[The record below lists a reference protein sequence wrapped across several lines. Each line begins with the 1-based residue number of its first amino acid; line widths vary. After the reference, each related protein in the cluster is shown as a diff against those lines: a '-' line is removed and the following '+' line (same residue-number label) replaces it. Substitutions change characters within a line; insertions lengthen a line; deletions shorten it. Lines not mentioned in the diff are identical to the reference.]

1 MTSKRP
7 VVVDGHGLPIG
18 LHLSSGNAADV
29 SEASTVLA
37 TIRVPRLRGRPR
49 SRPGGLAADRGYD
62 SRAFRQA
69 LARRGIRHSLPR
81 RRSVHRRQRGRP
93 PLVHPVL
100 SGNRWKVER
109 FFAWLNGFRRLAVR
123 YERYAFM
130 HLALLHLAAAFITLR
145 HFCNDL

>member
-1 MTSKRP
+1 VTSKRH

-18 LHLSSGNAADV
+18 LHLSAGNVHDV
-29 SEASTVLA
+29 SAAPAVLA
-37 TIRVPRLRGRPR
+37 TVSVPRPRGRPR
-49 SRPGGLAADRGYD
+49 CRPGGLAADRGYD

-69 LARRGIRHSLPR
+69 LARRGIRHSIPR
-81 RRSVHRRQRGRP
+81 RRAAHRRQRGRP
-93 PLVHPVL
+93 PLVHPAL

-109 FFAWLNGFRRLAVR
+109 FFAWLNGYRRLAVR

-145 HFCNDL
+145 HFCNEL